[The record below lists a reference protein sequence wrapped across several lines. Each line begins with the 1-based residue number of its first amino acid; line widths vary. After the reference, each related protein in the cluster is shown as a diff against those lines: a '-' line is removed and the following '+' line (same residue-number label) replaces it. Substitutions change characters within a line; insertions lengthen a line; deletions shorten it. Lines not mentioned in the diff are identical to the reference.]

1 MAHSPQNPP
10 NPRVKIQDS
19 ESPMATVY
27 EQLDQS
33 SDHHQHQM
41 STSTIINT
49 HERTQVV
56 IEHFAEHVEFCGEPF
71 KEDILKKV
79 LELKSKDYKILTTYV
94 IDQTVFMPTRLCRLK
109 SSSKMSS
116 MNLCR

>member
-1 MAHSPQNPP
+1 
-10 NPRVKIQDS
+10 
-19 ESPMATVY
+19 
-27 EQLDQS
+27 
-33 SDHHQHQM
+33 M

-94 IDQTVFMPTRLCRLK
+94 MPNCLDAN
-109 SSSKMSS
+109 SSVG
-116 MNLCR
+116 RRAEVR

>member
-94 IDQTVFMPTRLCRLK
+94 IPNCLYANSNVGRRAEV
-109 SSSKMSS
+109 
-116 MNLCR
+116 R